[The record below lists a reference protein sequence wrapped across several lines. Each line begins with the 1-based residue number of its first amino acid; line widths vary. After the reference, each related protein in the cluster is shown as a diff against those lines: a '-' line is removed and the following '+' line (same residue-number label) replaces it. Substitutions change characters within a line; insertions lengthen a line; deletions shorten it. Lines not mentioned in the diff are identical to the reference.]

1 MLHYVVTYATCGA
14 TLNVLTYL
22 LKLMKN
28 WKMMIYL
35 LGIAQCCLVCLS
47 KTEKRAKNVP
57 LFKYYKTH
65 AKTTK
70 NRENTE

>member
-1 MLHYVVTYATCGA
+1 
-14 TLNVLTYL
+14 
-22 LKLMKN
+22 
-28 WKMMIYL
+28 MMIYL
-35 LGIAQCCLVCLS
+35 LGIAQYCLVCLS